1 MVRLHSDRAKEMLA
15 KPVRAWA
22 GRRGLYQTFTSGD
35 DAPANGRIESE
46 ILQFKRR
53 LRLTLQSS
61 AAKTEEWPSV
71 ARHSSEERLR
81 AQLQKVGLRQHAM
94 LPYNVRVLVKTKL
107 WHKRFTQGMASPYFQ
122 ATLKGPSPLMHHGW
136 VVQTDKGLVQHARS
150 VVTTDPNAERAMLE
164 LVGDPMRPVHRMVG
178 KQPVAGD
185 QVEPPKLMDETKRDG
200 PDSVSA
206 EGRLGIEGQVPGSV
220 PAEGEDGEGSQ
231 YEPSIYEGDEH
242 VERMEEVE
250 NPDVNDIWGEAH
262 GPGEPSALRALHGD
276 DGEPMVVPTNLVGG
290 SPGAFQ
296 PHKPHKQ
303 HEMLMLERLWNLCRL
318 QTQHCG

>member
-1 MVRLHSDRAKEMLA
+1 MSSRFRCSCEKVHEGPVEPVPSKSDGGADEKDGGKLGDALPADPLAPLPELGGDVPDPEEHEGEDGGFSEDQKKLGEKLNKKWREHMEEATAPFKIQNVTLFEPLGSRSTSELLPALDRVWVRFRALGIPMVRLHSDRAKEMLA

-122 ATLKGPSPLMHHGW
+122 ATLKGP
-136 VVQTDKGLVQHARS
+136 T
-150 VVTTDPNAERAMLE
+150 
-164 LVGDPMRPVHRMVG
+164 
-178 KQPVAGD
+178 
-185 QVEPPKLMDETKRDG
+185 
-200 PDSVSA
+200 
-206 EGRLGIEGQVPGSV
+206 
-220 PAEGEDGEGSQ
+220 
-231 YEPSIYEGDEH
+231 
-242 VERMEEVE
+242 
-250 NPDVNDIWGEAH
+250 
-262 GPGEPSALRALHGD
+262 
-276 DGEPMVVPTNLVGG
+276 
-290 SPGAFQ
+290 
-296 PHKPHKQ
+296 
-303 HEMLMLERLWNLCRL
+303 C
-318 QTQHCG
+318 